1 MTNNSSFFLD
11 PKVLISILAI
21 LISIVSFISTLA
33 NQSEQNRRWDKL
45 NVANVIVKR
54 AILKRYKS
62 ISKADGLTTNWGYKP
77 NIYGSDIDDEYI
89 IPYKLVVV
97 DKLTDKLITTINAG
111 YTVEEIKQELG
122 RINYKGEGTIFM
134 HFEPK
139 FEIENKG
146 KTDAKN
152 LNITVDIK
160 YNKIDWQRA
169 FSSNTKI
176 ELSGDQVSTIELEMD
191 YPINMDIPDE
201 ILFKIKLSYLD
212 IHENKIEKEI
222 ITKWISKNNSWSYSN

>member
-1 MTNNSSFFLD
+1 MTNNSNFFLD

-21 LISIVSFISTLA
+21 LISIASFLSTLA
-33 NQSEQNRRWDKL
+33 NQWEQNRRWDKL
-45 NVANVIVKR
+45 NTANVIVKR

-62 ISKADGLTTNWGYKP
+62 ITKADALATNWGYKP
-77 NIYGSDIDDEYI
+77 IIYGSDIDNEYI

-111 YTVEEIKQELG
+111 YTVEEIKQELI
-122 RINYKGEGTIFM
+122 RINYQGEGIILM

-152 LNITVDIK
+152 LNITVDSK
-160 YNKIDWQRA
+160 RNGIDWYRV
-169 FSSNTKI
+169 FSSDTKI
-176 ELSGDQVSTIELEMD
+176 ELSGDQISTIELEMD
-191 YPINMDIPDE
+191 YPISMDIPDE

-212 IHENKIEKEI
+212 IHENEIEKEF